1 MTAID
6 LRDED
11 NPIDGQMYFCCSY
24 ISPKYVK
31 NAVRVIQSKGKE
43 KPEIDMEV
51 VTAFKLRG
59 VYPTLEE
66 ARERAKYLQSI
77 DETHNIAI
85 GTVGKWF
92 VLDPDYSRATDI
104 TYYEDKLNQIM
115 KAHDDEYQQIKRM
128 EAERKKKNIEEM
140 KENVKVN
147 NEKVDINISKPLTD
161 INEVINERENN
172 KKILEGGIDK
182 LEKLKKMIE

>member
-1 MTAID
+1 
-6 LRDED
+6 
-11 NPIDGQMYFCCSY
+11 
-24 ISPKYVK
+24 
-31 NAVRVIQSKGKE
+31 
-43 KPEIDMEV
+43 MEV

-92 VLDPDYSRATDI
+92 VLDPDYSHATDI

-147 NEKVDINISKPLTD
+147 NEKVDIKTSSNIPTD
-161 INEVINERENN
+161 IIKERENN
-172 KKILEGGIDK
+172 QKILEGSVD
-182 LEKLKKMIE
+182 KLKKMIE